1 MVINIIM
8 NGYYNTIVREKSEF
22 KYWLDENMKDL
33 GGDII
38 YKNKAVV
45 NREYIIYFCNK
56 VIKQIKSNG
65 YTIIDEK
72 QLRNKI
78 ATLLYKISE

>member
-33 GGDII
+33 GGDIK

-45 NREYIIYFCNK
+45 NREYVSYFCNK
-56 VIKQIKSNG
+56 IIQQNSRRRWNR
-65 YTIIDEK
+65 TILH
-72 QLRNKI
+72 QLQHQFW
-78 ATLLYKISE
+78 Y